1 MNRQRQIAKHKEWVR
16 SDMTSLPELK
26 AQSMKLE
33 MEISDLLEQ
42 WREDHK
48 DILDRKAEID
58 MRISEMEAT

>member
-1 MNRQRQIAKHKEWVR
+1 MA
-16 SDMTSLPELK
+16 SLSELK

-48 DILDRKAEID
+48 EILDRKAEID
-58 MRISEMEAT
+58 AQISETETT